1 MQCAALAL
9 LIFTFNLE
17 SNVTPFFYRKTWQ
30 TTILTDPGNLAKHY
44 ESRLSPYYELYN
56 GYGEGKLSTRKDSL
70 FPGPPLNFSYKYIV
84 STFLMQFLRLF
95 SFGGWSDYRVSVARV
110 LDRVFDV
117 SSLPEI
123 LAMANET
130 GNEAETPA
138 QQQQTAPPSE
148 LHFIFSLKK
157 RWQAFQAQM
166 KRDSLGVVLICG
178 VVATYVVRSEYP

>member
-1 MQCAALAL
+1 MQCAALAPL
-9 LIFTFNLE
+9 MFTFNLE

-44 ESRLSPYYELYN
+44 ESRLSPYYKLYN

-84 STFLMQFLRLF
+84 STFLMQFFRFL
-95 SFGGWSDYRVSVARV
+95 SIGSWSDYRVSVARV

-130 GNEAETPA
+130 VNEAKTPA
-138 QQQQTAPPSE
+138 QQQRTAPSE

-157 RWQAFQAQM
+157 RWQAFQERMNSRA
-166 KRDSLGVVLICG
+166 SGAVCICG
-178 VVATYVVRSEYP
+178 LAAMSVVRSEYL